1 MAEKA
6 VIETSDYIGRVWQFN
21 EDEEAAMEYLP
32 HSDQVL
38 YLRGMRKNM
47 DFSTGTVGISR
58 RISYQGFKELLEV
71 NRSQGSTK
79 SDYAPSRDAMRA
91 MIARLVKVGLLE
103 RIQFKTGMRIE
114 PLAFKLPLAHI
125 GRYSALVKEPHY
137 STASAP
143 PAQSSELV
151 QPRANVSPAAENK
164 VSPIHQSI
172 RLNNNSTKVEC
183 ENSNELSDSESNS
196 SSEKK
201 AKAVSQESGA
211 LGHCPWNEILDIWQ
225 AEFPARRQPNRNL
238 WAKQAAAKD
247 LRARW
252 KEAAGIDHSNGS
264 GKLYSDRESGLDF
277 WQRFLKHLA
286 KSKFLTSDESNFFD
300 LQWLVT
306 RKNFYKTLDG
316 KYESA

>member
-6 VIETSDYIGRVWQFN
+6 IETSDYIGRVWQFN
-21 EDEEAAMEYLP
+21 EDEDAAMEYLP

-71 NRSQGSTK
+71 NRNQGSTK
-79 SDYAPSRDAMRA
+79 PNYAPSRDELRA
-91 MIARLVKVGLLE
+91 MIARLIKVGLLE
-103 RIQFKTGMRIE
+103 RIQLKTGSRIE

-125 GRYSALVKEPHY
+125 GRYSVSVKEPHH
-137 STASAP
+137 SPTATP
-143 PAQSSELV
+143 PAQSLELAGSRV
-151 QPRANVSPAAENK
+151 DVSPTVESN

-172 RLNNNSTKVEC
+172 RLNNNSTNVEC
-183 ENSNELSDSESNS
+183 ENSSELSGSAASVEAK
-196 SSEKK
+196 EKK
-201 AKAVSQESGA
+201 KAVNQESGA
-211 LGHCPWNEILDIWQ
+211 LGPCPWNEILDIWQ

-238 WAKQAAAKD
+238 WIKQAAAGD

-252 KEAAGIDHSNGS
+252 KEGPTIDHSS
-264 GKLYSDRESGLDF
+264 GDRKLYSDRESGLVF

-286 KSKFLTSDESNFFD
+286 KSKFLNSDDSKFFD
-300 LQWLVT
+300 LAWLV
-306 RKNFYKTLDG
+306 KKANFYKTLDG
-316 KYESA
+316 KYNDA

>member
-6 VIETSDYIGRVWQFN
+6 IETSDYIGRVWQFN
-21 EDEEAAMEYLP
+21 EDEDAAMEYLP

-47 DFSTGTVGISR
+47 DFSSGTVGITR

-71 NRSQGSTK
+71 NRNQGSTK
-79 SDYAPSRDAMRA
+79 ANYAPSRDELRA
-91 MIARLVKVGLLE
+91 MVARLIKVGLLE
-103 RIQFKTGMRIE
+103 RIQLKTGMKIE

-125 GRYSALVKEPHY
+125 GRYSTSIKQPHH
-137 STASAP
+137 STTATP
-143 PAQSSELV
+143 PAQDSALA
-151 QPRANVSPAAENK
+151 QPRADVSPTVESN

-172 RLNNNSTKVEC
+172 RLNNNSTNVEC
-183 ENSNELSDSESNS
+183 ENSSELSDSESAVEII
-196 SSEKK
+196 EKK
-201 AKAVSQESGA
+201 KAVNQEEGA

-300 LQWLVT
+300 IQWLVA

-316 KYESA
+316 KYENA